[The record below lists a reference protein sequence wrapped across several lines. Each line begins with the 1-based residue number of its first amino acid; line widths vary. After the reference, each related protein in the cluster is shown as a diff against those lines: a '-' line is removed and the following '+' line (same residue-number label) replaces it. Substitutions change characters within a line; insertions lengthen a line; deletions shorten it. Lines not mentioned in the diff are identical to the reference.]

1 MVPIFNLL
9 ITFLKKGL
17 PNCKNAKNTTYNM
30 KFSILNTGI
39 ILINHLIG
47 DSEFTS
53 AVHPEANVHI
63 II

>member
-1 MVPIFNLL
+1 MVPLIILL
-9 ITFLKKGL
+9 ITFLKNGL
-17 PNCKNAKNTTYNM
+17 PNYKNAKNTIYNM
-30 KFSILNTGI
+30 KFNILNTGI

-47 DSEFTS
+47 ESEFTS